1 MHWVHRWAEK
11 WAGDALDSSQCLW
24 YSTLALKELGKEEAC
39 SDLINCSSFYWVFP
53 LHFYHFIM
61 SWVVAFTI
69 KATYAIVHFNF
80 IFFFATL
87 WHRQWTYV
95 GMLMFRAAEHTS
107 QQLSK
112 RPFIFNCS
120 PQWRPIKD
128 EDRRVRITLKPFE
141 GHRLSI
147 CFAGR
152 LPITHF
158 ICVRMQTLGQ
168 THSVESS
175 TIQFYYN

>member
-1 MHWVHRWAEK
+1 MV
-11 WAGDALDSSQCLW
+11 C
-24 YSTLALKELGKEEAC
+24 
-39 SDLINCSSFYWVFP
+39 
-53 LHFYHFIM
+53 
-61 SWVVAFTI
+61 
-69 KATYAIVHFNF
+69 FN
-80 IFFFATL
+80 IILFFATL
-87 WHRQWTYV
+87 QHRCWTCV
-95 GMLMFRAAEHTS
+95 GTLMFRAAEHPS

-158 ICVRMQTLGQ
+158 FCVRMQTLGWMVTLCRIKYDTPLLQ
-168 THSVESS
+168 LSFSADGNRSGNILPLRVINFE
-175 TIQFYYN
+175 N